1 MLIRKAERKKAK
13 LRLGISGASGSGKT
27 WSALEIATGMGGKI
41 GMIDTEAGRGELY
54 GDDFGYD
61 VIRLDAPYSTERY
74 IEAIRAFE
82 KAGYDIIIIDSLS
95 HAWVG
100 EGGILSSV
108 DQAGSKS
115 FSQGWKSATPRHNAM
130 VEAIVTS
137 PLHIIVTMRV
147 KTEYV
152 VELNDRG
159 KAEPRKVGLSPV
171 QRDGLEYE
179 FTLFMDINQDHVVHV
194 TKDNTKLFDQQYV
207 KPSKEM
213 GKQLMQWLN
222 SGIDA
227 QEQFRTDILP
237 KLLEDIESASDL
249 VVLREIFNNQYKA
262 YSRIYPVHFEAVTK
276 SKDER
281 RLLLESQIPPHV
293 AASRAATESVFG
305 KAKAAVR
312 AGMTQTPDFQDVPQ

>member
-54 GDDFGYD
+54 GDDFNYD
-61 VIRLDAPYSTERY
+61 VIRLDAPFSPERY
-74 IEAIRAFE
+74 IEAIKAFE
-82 KAGYDIIIIDSLS
+82 KAGYDIILIDSLS

-100 EGGILSSV
+100 EGGILASV
-108 DQAGSKS
+108 DQAGGKT
-115 FSQGWKSATPRHNAM
+115 FSNGWKAATPRHNAM

-137 PLHIIVTMRV
+137 KAHIIVTMRV

-207 KPSKEM
+207 KPSQEM
-213 GKQLMQWLN
+213 GKKLIEWLN
-222 SGIDA
+222 SGVDA
-227 QEQFRTDILP
+227 EAQFKAEVLPELIKELETADDMNKLRDI
-237 KLLEDIESASDL
+237 
-249 VVLREIFNNQYKA
+249 FQNQYKTYA
-262 YSRIYPVHFEAVTK
+262 RAYPVHFEAVTK
-276 SKDER
+276 AKDER
-281 RLLLESQIPPHV
+281 RILLEAQLPPHV
-293 AASRAATESVFG
+293 IASRAASKSVYG
-305 KAKAAVR
+305 KSKVDVR
-312 AGMTQTPDFQDVPQ
+312 SVPIHFEDVPQ